1 MQSNAVLVCNVDT
14 ARDKSVTQ
22 CDMIWEDVMWHC
34 DIVTCTDTQTPLGI
48 ATTSNR
54 LKHATFDSLLSPLSV
69 TPIQKATFGAF
80 KQHRIQTDC
89 HITSRIGILKSREA
103 HALSRNRQLPTV
115 QPSRRKQRTSKKKKS
130 MEKGSEKCFAG
141 STGFA
146 WIRILN
152 WASHSY
158 FFFGFVAKNALNASG
173 TKAEQQELL

>member
-1 MQSNAVLVCNVDT
+1 
-14 ARDKSVTQ
+14 
-22 CDMIWEDVMWHC
+22 MWHC

-115 QPSRRKQRTSKKKKS
+115 QPSRRKQRTSKKKKHG
-130 MEKGSEKCFAG
+130 KGIRKMLC
-141 STGFA
+141 
-146 WIRILN
+146 WINRIRMD
-152 WASHSY
+152 SY
-158 FFFGFVAKNALNASG
+158 FKLSFTQLLLLRLRREKRAECIWNKSRATGAVVISVSDALF
-173 TKAEQQELL
+173 